1 MPEGLESKLGFFQNF
16 SPRKAKAEISL
27 NIPTDLSKSTSQAV
41 YGAID
46 NRLNPSHPDYSPND
60 VNEVNWLI
68 NVTGGLGSFSSSL
81 DNYWP
86 EDSNNYI

>member
-16 SPRKAKAEISL
+16 SPRK
-27 NIPTDLSKSTSQAV
+27 PTDLSKSTSQAV